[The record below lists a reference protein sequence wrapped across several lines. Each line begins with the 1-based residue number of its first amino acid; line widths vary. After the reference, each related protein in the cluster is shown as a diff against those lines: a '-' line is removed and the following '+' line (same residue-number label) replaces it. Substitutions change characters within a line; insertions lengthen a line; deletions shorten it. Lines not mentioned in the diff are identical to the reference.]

1 VSENL
6 FKEMQKI
13 HNNILHNNKNN
24 FIVGSTSALDAK
36 KIKTETLSIKLL
48 PHQIFVCPRAYVVH
62 LKNAD
67 NLQQEHGVAFYQ
79 DSVLRHVF

>member
-1 VSENL
+1 
-6 FKEMQKI
+6 MQKI
-13 HNNILHNNKNN
+13 HNNIPHNNKNN
-24 FIVGSTSALDAK
+24 FIVGSTSALDVK

-48 PHQIFVCPRAYVVH
+48 PHQIFVGPRAYVIH

-67 NLQQEHGVAFYQ
+67 SLQQEHGVSFYQ